1 LQAGLGHGRHASGG
15 DGFRRSTDAIGKG
28 HPADLIAFLELH
40 ADFGAGD
47 LAIDF
52 SHFDADLVLGADFG
66 LEDLRG
72 RFVHDERDDLSL
84 KLIHT
89 GEAEVVREAWT
100 GRRIGCREV
109 LGGEKAALPE
119 GGVGFEF
126 GELDGFCGGNRID
139 QSDRNDSPNQK
150 S

>member
-1 LQAGLGHGRHASGG
+1 LGHGRDASGR
-15 DGFRRSTDAIGKG
+15 DGFRRGTDAIGKG

-47 LAIDF
+47 LAVDL

-84 KLIHT
+84 KLIHA
-89 GEAEVVREAWT
+89 GEAEVVCEARS
-100 GRRIGCREV
+100 GRRIGRGEV

-119 GGVGFEF
+119 EGVGFEF
-126 GELDGFCGGNRID
+126 GELDGFCGGDRMD
-139 QSDRNDSPNQK
+139 QIDRNDGPNHK